1 MKRIGTMNIK
11 EILQHR
17 HGLGLT
23 RAQTAAAVGVSTGTV
38 SHILER
44 AAAAGLTWPLPDGLD
59 DEGLR
64 ARLYPG
70 VAREA
75 GCVQPDWEAVLE
87 ELGRKRQRRR
97 TRVTRRQLWVE
108 YRGEAHAQGGTAYSY
123 SRFCGLLNERLG
135 RQGRETQMRFDYEPG
150 LWGLSDF
157 SGKTLA
163 LRTAQGETDV
173 EIFVAVLAHSQLT
186 WAEAVP
192 DQSVRHWTM
201 AHRRALEYYGGAPSR
216 WIIDNLK
223 AGVHK
228 ADREEPQL
236 NPSFREFAKH
246 YNVAVLPA
254 RAGMATDKGLVEG
267 CVKAVQTRI
276 LLALRHETFFSLDA
290 MNAAIRRELDRL
302 NEAPMAPSG
311 ESRRAVF
318 EATERSALQALPA
331 NPWEWGEWIERKV
344 GPNGHVRVEHN
355 HYSVPEGHIG
365 RGVAARVGERMVEVF
380 LERGGQRI
388 AVHRRSSG
396 RNRYATNPE
405 HMPDH
410 LKAVRDIRSPDYG
423 EILLSR
429 ARRIGRNAR
438 AWAER
443 CFASRDFPEQA
454 FTTVQGM
461 VRLAEDHGRER
472 VDALCA
478 EALEHNRLA
487 SGFLRERI
495 RNGARLDRPRPEP
508 DECIPSHSNIR
519 GGDYYRS
526 DKGGTTP

>member
-1 MKRIGTMNIK
+1 MRRIGTMSIK

-23 RAQTAAAVGVSTGTV
+23 RAQTATAVGVSTGTV

-44 AAAAGLTWPLPDGLD
+44 ASAAGLSWPLPDGLD
-59 DEGLR
+59 DEALR
-64 ARLYPG
+64 ARLYPS
-70 VAREA
+70 VVRDA
-75 GCVQPDWEAVLE
+75 GCVQPDWEAVLA
-87 ELGRKRQRRR
+87 ELGRKRKRRR

-108 YRGEAHAQGGTAYSY
+108 YRDEAQAQGGTPYSY
-123 SRFCGLLNERLG
+123 SRFCALLAERLDGEG
-135 RQGRETQMRFDYEPG
+135 RKAQMHFDYEPG

-163 LRTAQGETDV
+163 LRTGRGETDV
-173 EIFVAVLAHSQLT
+173 ELFVAVLAHSRMIY
-186 WAEAVP
+186 AEAVP

-201 AHRRALEYYGGAPSR
+201 AHRRALEYFGGVPGR

-236 NPSFREFAKH
+236 NASFREFAQH

-254 RAGMATDKGLVEG
+254 RSGRATDKGLVESAVG
-267 CVKAVQTRI
+267 AVQTRI
-276 LLALRHETFFSLDA
+276 LLVLRNETFFSLDA
-290 MNAAIRRELDRL
+290 MNAAIARELERL
-302 NEAPMAPSG
+302 NDAPMASG
-311 ESRRAVF
+311 ETRRAVF
-318 EATERSALQALPA
+318 EATERTTLQPLPA
-331 NPWEWGEWIERKV
+331 HPWEWGEWVERKV

-355 HYSVPEGHIG
+355 HYSVPDGHIG
-365 RGVAARVGERMVEVF
+365 RSVAARLGERMVEVF
-380 LERGGQRI
+380 LERGGERI
-388 AVHRRSSG
+388 AVHRRNNG
-396 RNRYATNPE
+396 RNQYATNPN
-405 HMPDH
+405 HMPDR
-410 LKAVRDIRSPDYG
+410 LKAVRDIRKPDYG
-423 EILLSR
+423 EILLAR
-429 ARRIGRNAR
+429 ARRIGRNAL

-461 VRLAEDHGRER
+461 VRLADDHGRER

-478 EALEHNRLA
+478 EALDLNRLA
-487 SGFLRERI
+487 SGFLRERLK
-495 RNGARLDRPRPEP
+495 NGHGLHRPRPEP
-508 DECIPSHSNIR
+508 DETIPSHTNIR

-526 DKGGTTP
+526 DKGGATP